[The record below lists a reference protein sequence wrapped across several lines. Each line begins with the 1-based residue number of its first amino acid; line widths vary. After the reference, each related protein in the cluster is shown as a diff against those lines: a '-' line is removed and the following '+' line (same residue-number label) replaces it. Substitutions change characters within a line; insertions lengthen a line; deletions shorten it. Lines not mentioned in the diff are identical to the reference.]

1 MTDHSDL
8 IERLR
13 SHVRDRGGMSRD
25 AETGEIVLPNGA
37 WAMMLAAADA
47 LSSQSLS
54 LSEAREEIE
63 RLRGLLNANGKPR
76 FNEAMRRLEAAEHE
90 ARVHSDA
97 ADGYRDELLS
107 LRASLRKGAE
117 VAVKPLVWN
126 EYETEGEVDRWDA
139 ETALGSF
146 YEISTEFD
154 GYSVSNDQVHSYQR
168 FYTPDEAKAFA
179 QSDYEARIRSAL
191 VSGSREDG
199 ASLLRTIET
208 LPDDFTDGGNCCAGK
223 LKEPRP

>member
-8 IERLR
+8 IEQ
-13 SHVRDRGGMSRD
+13 
-25 AETGEIVLPNGA
+25 IQ
-37 WAMMLAAADA
+37 AAAEITGDELLQAAASA

-63 RLRGLLNANGKPR
+63 RLKGALLVVRPVVAGLIDAQYNVETWGLKGRLAKLDSELRRERVCEVCGGDCSAANPPPSYCPER
-76 FNEAMRRLEAAEHE
+76 DDFSALENGPAGLA
-90 ARVHSDA
+90 DA
-97 ADGYRDELLS
+97 TSNPPYPTSPHCG
-107 LRASLRKGAE
+107 KGAE

-154 GYSVSNDQVHSYQR
+154 GYSVSNDHVHSDQR
-168 FYTPDEAKAFA
+168 FDTPDEAKAFA
-179 QSDYEARIRSAL
+179 QSDYETRIRSAL
-191 VSGSREDG
+191 VSGG
-199 ASLLRTIET
+199 A
-208 LPDDFTDGGNCCAGK
+208 
-223 LKEPRP
+223 